1 MLCYGHFTMQHP
13 KLTFNSIVFA
23 YLDNIVDV
31 QISSNWGLVL
41 VEEEGLIGLVA
52 MLGESVC
59 TQGEALKQQFKDAG

>member
-1 MLCYGHFTMQHP
+1 MQHP

-41 VEEEGLIGLVA
+41 VEKKGLICLVTV
-52 MLGESVC
+52 LGE
-59 TQGEALKQQFKDAG
+59 TIYAD

>member
-1 MLCYGHFTMQHP
+1 MQHP

-59 TQGEALKQQFKDAG
+59 MQEEVLKQQFKDAG